1 MADDASPDAFHD
13 ANQST
18 PATLTTAT
26 STLSDCSTPS
36 PLQNRQL
43 FPAPNHTDPAVPQ
56 YLRRQPS
63 SEGRESLN
71 MNDVIEEEA
80 ENGDGDSVGDAMECA
95 ELDECL
101 EETLRDRLQVL
112 VKEEGPEVSDCEN
125 NGILL
130 KQGLSPEVAMPS
142 VPSDWTPPVAIAAK
156 GEPAFEVA
164 DTPGKCTEYT

>member
-1 MADDASPDAFHD
+1 MADDASPYAFHD

-43 FPAPNHTDPAVPQ
+43 FPAPNHTDSAVPQ

-63 SEGRESLN
+63 SEGQESLN

-80 ENGDGDSVGDAMECA
+80 ENGDADSVGDAMEFA
-95 ELDECL
+95 ELD
-101 EETLRDRLQVL
+101 D
-112 VKEEGPEVSDCEN
+112 VSRKHYVIGCRF
-125 NGILL
+125 
-130 KQGLSPEVAMPS
+130 S
-142 VPSDWTPPVAIAAK
+142 
-156 GEPAFEVA
+156 
-164 DTPGKCTEYT
+164 